1 MMTMLQG
8 IQQGCPDRD
17 DATRSRG
24 QTARDAAR
32 PPGPRGGDA
41 VRTLARFVTGRPLE
55 ASASLFARYG
65 DTVYLPVR
73 PWEGLYLFSRP
84 DQAEHVL
91 AANQDNYVK
100 PFTYRPLRLMLGDGL
115 VTAEDPLW
123 RRHRRIIQPV
133 FSSRNVGSFAA
144 EMDAGA
150 QRGVARW
157 NGSQTVELATE
168 MSALTLDVVGRV
180 LVGADLISE
189 APPLRRAQAG
199 GQWLGLLAGLLPVPQ
214 GPASTRLVRRAA
226 RLVGTAGIQQQVE
239 QLIARRLQQPSA
251 GRPASELTAR
261 DQPEGEGPRDLL
273 GLLIAARD
281 SDGSSLSRQEI
292 RDEIATFLVA
302 GHETTAMALTWSLAL
317 LSAYPQARQRLE
329 DEVDAVL
336 GDGPAD
342 PDKLPWT
349 TAVISEAMRLYPPAW
364 TLERTAVADDDVCG
378 TPVPAGSMVAVLPY
392 LIHRNPAVWPNPAGF
407 DPARFLPGA
416 PERHRYAWLPFGGG
430 KRGCI
435 GAGFARQEAVLVL
448 ARLCRHYRLDLAG
461 PGLPRPRGFV
471 TLRPD
476 GPVTMHL
483 TRRD

>member
-1 MMTMLQG
+1 MTMLQR
-8 IQQGCPDRD
+8 IQHDRPDHEGATPDRGQASR
-17 DATRSRG
+17 ATV
-24 QTARDAAR
+24 R

-55 ASASLFARYG
+55 ACTSLFARYG

-91 AANQDNYVK
+91 AASQDNYVK
-100 PFTYRPLRLMLGDGL
+100 PFTYRPLKLMLGDGL
-115 VTAEDPLW
+115 VTAENPVW

-133 FSSRNVGSFAA
+133 FSSRNVASFAA

-150 QRGVARW
+150 RRAVQRW
-157 NGSQTVELATE
+157 NGSQAVELASE
-168 MSALTLDVVGRV
+168 MSALTLDIVGRV
-180 LVGADLISE
+180 LLGADLTAE
-189 APPLRRAQAG
+189 APPLRRALAG

-214 GPASTRLVRRAA
+214 GPASTQVVRRAA
-226 RLVGTAGIQQQVE
+226 RLLGAGGIQQQVE
-239 QLIARRLQQPSA
+239 RLIAARLQQPGA
-251 GRPASELTAR
+251 GMLASEVTAC
-261 DQPEGEGPRDLL
+261 DQPRDLL

-281 SDGSSLSRQEI
+281 TDGSALSRQEI

-302 GHETTAMALTWSLAL
+302 GHQTTAMALTWSLAL

-336 GDGPAD
+336 SDGPAD

-461 PGLPRPRGFV
+461 AGLPGPRGFV

>member
-1 MMTMLQG
+1 MMTMLQR
-8 IQQGCPDRD
+8 IQQDRPDREG
-17 DATRSRG
+17 ATLSRSRPG
-24 QTARDAAR
+24 RDTAR

-41 VRTLARFVTGRPLE
+41 VRTLGRFAAGRPLE
-55 ASASLFARYG
+55 ASTSLFARYG

-73 PWEGLYLFSRP
+73 PWEGLYLFSLP
-84 DQAEHVL
+84 EQAEHVL
-91 AANQDNYVK
+91 AANQDNYIK

-133 FSSRNVGSFAA
+133 FSSRNVTLFAG
-144 EMDAGA
+144 EMDAAA
-150 QRGVARW
+150 QRAVQRW

-168 MSALTLDVVGRV
+168 MSTLTLDVVGRV
-180 LVGADLISE
+180 LLGADLITE
-189 APPLRRAQAG
+189 ARPLRRALADA
-199 GQWLGLLAGLLPVPQ
+199 QWLGLLAACLPVPQ
-214 GPASTRLVRRAA
+214 GPASTRVVRRAA
-226 RLVGTAGIQQQVE
+226 RLLGAGAVQQQVE

-251 GRPASELTAR
+251 GTAASEVTTG
-261 DQPEGEGPRDLL
+261 DQPDGRGPRDLL
-273 GLLIAARD
+273 ALLAAARD
-281 SDGSSLSRQEI
+281 SDGSALSKQEI

-302 GHETTAMALTWSLAL
+302 GHETTAMTLTWSLAL

-329 DEVDAVL
+329 DEVDAEI
-336 GDGPAD
+336 GDGSAD

-378 TPVPAGSMVAVLPY
+378 TRVPAGSMVAVLPY

-461 PGLPRPRGFV
+461 PGLPQPRGLV

-483 TRRD
+483 TRRN